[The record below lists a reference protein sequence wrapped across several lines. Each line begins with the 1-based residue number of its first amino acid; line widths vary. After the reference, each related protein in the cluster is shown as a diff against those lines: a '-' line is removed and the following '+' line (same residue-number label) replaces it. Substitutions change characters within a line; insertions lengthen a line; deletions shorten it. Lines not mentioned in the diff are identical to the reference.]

1 MSGAT
6 YLSPD
11 QVFHV
16 EREVFER
23 EARASFGPEA
33 DIRPQAPD
41 RAPVEVTVQIERRD
55 ESFFQIF
62 YSPEVIWTDGTADQA
77 AEVALWVRGLLP
89 DDPGGRIWM
98 TDEGFS
104 GHVELVPDMTI
115 EDLRS
120 GWVDHEEE
128 PPELG
133 EISDSGS

>member
-16 EREVFER
+16 EREAFER

-41 RAPVEVTVQIERRD
+41 RAPVEVTVQIDRPD

-62 YSPEVIWTDGTADQA
+62 YSPDVIWTDGTADQA

-104 GHVELVPDMTI
+104 GHVELVPGMTVD
-115 EDLRS
+115 DLRS
-120 GWVDHEEE
+120 GWVDHDE
-128 PPELG
+128 G
-133 EISDSGS
+133 TAGVR